1 MVPAAPPRAAVA
13 DDIASTLAFE
23 RAAMQEDF
31 TRGFLELAFLVICSF
46 GVPAGAVMWRGRQKR
61 RGDERINFLV
71 RHDAATGLYNRAYF
85 IQSLEERLRTVA
97 VTGEL
102 AALHFIDIDRFKT
115 INDTLGHSGG
125 DSLIVAVA
133 DRLSLAKGVHDFV
146 GRLGGD
152 EFVFLQGRLGNAEE
166 AGAKAHQIRAML
178 AHPFHL
184 ASHDLSVTASIGVA
198 IAPIDGDDA
207 VTLMHAA
214 DTAMY
219 RAKAGGRDAIFV
231 YDPEMDV
238 KLQER
243 RAVEDALRRALA
255 DGCFAL
261 HFQPIFEAQGE
272 TLVGFEALLRLSLG
286 DGKMISP
293 AVFVPVAEE
302 MGIITRIGAWVVEE
316 ACRVARDWP
325 EPLIVAVNL
334 SPKQLDSDDIQ
345 AVVGRA
351 LAASGLPAHR
361 LELEITEGVVL
372 EDTESVIARLRHL
385 KALGISIAMDDFGTG
400 YSSLS
405 SLWRFPFDKLKIDRS
420 FISNLH
426 AADENVLNILKTI
439 VSLGRSLRLQVTAE
453 GIESQTQA
461 DLLRGLKCDQLQGYH
476 FGRPAP
482 ACDLGAFIAR
492 SLRARPARVA

>member
-1 MVPAAPPRAAVA
+1 M
-13 DDIASTLAFE
+13 
-23 RAAMQEDF
+23 
-31 TRGFLELAFLVICSF
+31 
-46 GVPAGAVMWRGRQKR
+46 
-61 RGDERINFLV
+61 
-71 RHDAATGLYNRAYF
+71 
-85 IQSLEERLRTVA
+85 
-97 VTGEL
+97 
-102 AALHFIDIDRFKT
+102 
-115 INDTLGHSGG
+115 
-125 DSLIVAVA
+125 
-133 DRLSLAKGVHDFV
+133 
-146 GRLGGD
+146 
-152 EFVFLQGRLGNAEE
+152 
-166 AGAKAHQIRAML
+166 
-178 AHPFHL
+178 
-184 ASHDLSVTASIGVA
+184 A
-198 IAPIDGDDA
+198 IAPIDGDDV

-219 RAKAGGRDAIFV
+219 RAKADGRDAICV

-243 RAVEDALRRALA
+243 RGVEDALRRALA
-255 DGCFAL
+255 DGSFAL

-272 TLVGFEALLRLSLG
+272 TLVGFEALLRLPLG
-286 DGKMISP
+286 GGKMISP

-302 MGIITRIGAWVVEE
+302 MGIITRIGAWVIEE

-345 AVVGRA
+345 EVVGRA
-351 LAASGLPAHR
+351 LSASGLPAHR

-372 EDTESVIARLRHL
+372 ADTESVIARLRHL

-453 GIESQTQA
+453 GIESQKQA

-482 ACDLGAFIAR
+482 ACELGALIGR
-492 SLRARPARVA
+492 SMRARPARVA